1 MGWSY
6 TYIYIILYNDNN
18 DDNDHHDNND
28 TNDTNDNKSPACTIM
43 KRCSYI

>member
-6 TYIYIILYNDNN
+6 TYIYIILYNDN